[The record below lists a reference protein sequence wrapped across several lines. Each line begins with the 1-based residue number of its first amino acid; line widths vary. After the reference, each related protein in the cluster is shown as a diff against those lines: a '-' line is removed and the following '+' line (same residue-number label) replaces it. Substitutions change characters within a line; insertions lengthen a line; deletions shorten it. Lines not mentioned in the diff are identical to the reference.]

1 MENGSPA
8 NNMHSAVYHGTV
20 WHHRYS
26 PMVHRFRYRI
36 AWLWLDL
43 DEMADVLQKSW
54 LLSGN
59 KWAPNS
65 FRRGDHLGDPEQDL
79 AAAVRKYVAE
89 HEPSLEIGPIR
100 LLTQLRHFGHYFSP
114 LNLYYCY
121 DLAGAKVEAVVAE
134 VSNTP
139 WNERHLYLLSA
150 ANRRNGELCFEHRK
164 AFHVSPFL
172 PMSLHYR
179 WRLSAPADVLRVS
192 LAVHNE
198 RDRQFVAGMRLQRSP
213 LTGWNLFTGS
223 IRYPVAGVQVL
234 AAIHYQAL
242 RLWLKRCSFFPH
254 PNR

>member
-1 MENGSPA
+1 MQ
-8 NNMHSAVYHGTV
+8 SAIYHGTV

-26 PMVHRFRYRI
+26 PTVHRFRYRI

-43 DEMADVLQKSW
+43 DETAEVLRKCW
-54 LLSGN
+54 LLGEH

-65 FRRGDHLGDPEQDL
+65 FRRGDHLGDPQQDL
-79 AAAVRKYVAE
+79 AAAVRQFVSE
-89 HEPSLEIGPIR
+89 LEPQLAIGPIR

-114 LNLYYCY
+114 LNLFYCY
-121 DLAGAKVEAVVAE
+121 DLTGAKVEAVVAE

-139 WNERHLYLLSA
+139 WNERHLYQLSA
-150 ANRRNGELCFEHRK
+150 SNRRSGELSFEHPK
-164 AFHVSPFL
+164 EFHVSPFL

-179 WRLSAPADVLRVS
+179 WRLSTPAEQLSVS

-198 RDRQFVAGMRLQRSP
+198 TERQFVSGMRLNRRP
-213 LTGWNLFTGS
+213 LSEWNLFTGS
-223 IRYPVAGVQVL
+223 LRYPVAGVQVL